1 MDSRT
6 IGTQE
11 PQPLLSKKNKNIN
24 MRIAVIDLGTNTFH
38 LLIAEAKASQLEILY
53 KTNVPVKLGEGRI
66 NDNIIIPAAFERGI
80 NCLKDFSQTI
90 GDYQVDQVRATATS
104 AVRSAENG
112 KDFVDAVKA
121 KAGITIETI
130 SGDEEADLIYQGV
143 KLSGAI
149 TDLSLIMDIGGG
161 SVEFIL
167 CDTEKLIWK
176 KSYNIGAARL
186 MQQFFKSD
194 PISDGD
200 KNAILFHIQ
209 NQLADLFEICEQ
221 YQPGILIGSAGA
233 FETFAELI
241 IRKNNLKADIKT
253 AKTFEFNFDDY
264 IATSIKLLNATHKER
279 AEMPGMIPLRVD
291 MIVIAALITNYTLGR
306 TKINRL
312 TLSTYDLKMGVLASL
327 I

>member
-1 MDSRT
+1 
-6 IGTQE
+6 
-11 PQPLLSKKNKNIN
+11 
-24 MRIAVIDLGTNTFH
+24 MRVAVIDLGTNTFH
-38 LLIAEAKASQLEILY
+38 LLIAETAEKELKILY

-66 NDNIIIPAAFERGI
+66 NDNIIIATAFERGI
-80 NCLKDFSQTI
+80 NCLRDFSNTI
-90 GDYQVDQVRATATS
+90 AKYQGHKIRATATS

-112 KDFVDAVKA
+112 NDFVDAVKEQT
-121 KAGITIETI
+121 GITIETI
-130 SGDEEADLIYQGV
+130 SGDAEAALIYEGV

-167 CDTEKLIWK
+167 CDAEKLIWK

-194 PISDGD
+194 PINDGD

-209 NQLADLFEICEQ
+209 NQLTDLFEICEKH
-221 YQPGILIGSAGA
+221 QPKVLIGSAGA
-233 FETFAELI
+233 FETYAELV
-241 IRKNNLKADIKT
+241 IRKNNLKTDINNTKI
-253 AKTFEFNFDDY
+253 FEFNFDDY
-264 IATSIKLLNATHKER
+264 VEIAGKLLNSTHKER
-279 AEMPGMIPLRVD
+279 SEMPGIIPLRVD
-291 MIVIAALITNYTLGR
+291 MIVIAALITNYVLGR
-306 TKINRL
+306 AKINQL

>member
-1 MDSRT
+1 
-6 IGTQE
+6 
-11 PQPLLSKKNKNIN
+11 
-24 MRIAVIDLGTNTFH
+24 MRVAVIDLGTNTFH
-38 LLIAEAKASQLEILY
+38 LLIAKTTGNQPEILY

-80 NCLKDFSQTI
+80 NCLKDFSQI
-90 GDYQVDQVRATATS
+90 ISDYQVDKVRATATS

-112 KDFVDAVKA
+112 KDFVDAVNERT
-121 KAGITIETI
+121 GINIETI
-130 SGDEEADLIYQGV
+130 SGDEEAELIYRGV

-167 CDTEKLIWK
+167 CDTENLIWK

-194 PISDGD
+194 PINDGD

-209 NQLADLFEICEQ
+209 HQLTDLFDICEKH
-221 YQPGILIGSAGA
+221 QPKVLIGSAGA

-241 IRKNNLKADIKT
+241 IRKNKLKTDINT
-253 AKTFEFNFDDY
+253 TKTFEFNFDDY

-279 AEMPGMIPLRVD
+279 TEMPGIIPLRVD
-291 MIVIAALITNYTLGR
+291 MIVIAALITNYVLGR
-306 TKINRL
+306 SKINRL